1 MITSS
6 GLMGEQQKKKSG
18 RYRMMPILPNL
29 LTTGSL
35 FLGLLS
41 IMTSIQIAALSQ
53 VQDTTSEWFYR
64 KFWWASAFIGIAG
77 LLDLFDGRIAR
88 ILKSQ
93 SNFGLSYDSL
103 SDLVS
108 FGVAPGVLVYVW
120 TLMGSGKLGL
130 MVALFYIVCTALR
143 LARFNVQSGNREK
156 AAFTG
161 LPSPVAGGLLFSP
174 VLLYSE
180 FKIASDENMMWF
192 YLILAPF
199 VGLLMV
205 SDVPYWKNLRLKWAK
220 PFNVLVVAAIL
231 LAAVITNPEI
241 MVLLLVYLYSLIGLL
256 LYIVSQLKEK
266 PKTVED
272 TKPEEAP

>member
-53 VQDTTSEWFYR
+53 GQDTTSEWFYR

-161 LPSPVAGGLLFSP
+161 LPSPVAGGLMFSP

-180 FKIASDENMMWF
+180 FKIAPDENMMWF

-256 LYIVSQLKEK
+256 LYIVSQLREK
-266 PKTVED
+266 PKTVEE

>member
-1 MITSS
+1 MLTSS
-6 GLMGEQQKKKSG
+6 GLMGKQQKKKSG
-18 RYRMMPILPNL
+18 RYRMVPILPNL

-41 IMTSIQIAALSQ
+41 IMTSIQIAAVSQ

-120 TLMGSGKLGL
+120 ALMGSGKLGL

-156 AAFTG
+156 SAFTG
-161 LPSPVAGGLLFSP
+161 LPSPVAGGLMFSP
-174 VLLYSE
+174 VLLFSE
-180 FKIASDENMMWF
+180 FKIAPDENMMWF

-205 SDVPYWKNLRLKWAK
+205 SDVPYWKNVRLKWDK

-256 LYIVSQLKEK
+256 IYIVTQFKEK
-266 PKTVED
+266 PKTVEE

>member
-1 MITSS
+1 MLTSS
-6 GLMGEQQKKKSG
+6 GLMSEQQKKKSG
-18 RYRMMPILPNL
+18 RYRMMPVLPNL

-53 VQDTTSEWFYR
+53 VQDAPSEWFYR

-120 TLMGSGKLGL
+120 ALMESGKLGL

-156 AAFTG
+156 SAFTG
-161 LPSPVAGGLLFSP
+161 LPSPVAGGLMFSP
-174 VLLYSE
+174 VLLFSE
-180 FKIASDENMMWF
+180 FKIAPDENMMWF

-220 PFNVLVVAAIL
+220 PFNALVVAAIL

-256 LYIVSQLKEK
+256 IYIVSQFKEK
-266 PKTVED
+266 PKTVEE